1 MSGPPGFNHVMNHHI
16 ERENP
21 SEGGI
26 PSGDIESDARRKLEA
41 AEANTDGERLE
52 VLEQL
57 YKDLEGAL
65 ES

>member
-1 MSGPPGFNHVMNHHI
+1 MNHHI

-41 AEANTDGERLE
+41 AEENTDGERLE